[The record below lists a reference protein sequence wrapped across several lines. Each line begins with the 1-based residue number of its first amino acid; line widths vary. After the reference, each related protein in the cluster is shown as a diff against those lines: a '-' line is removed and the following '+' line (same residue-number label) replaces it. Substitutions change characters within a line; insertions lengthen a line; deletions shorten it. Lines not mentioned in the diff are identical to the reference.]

1 MPIIIL
7 TLMIFSLVVVCTIDV
22 RQKRRE
28 YRSETSRQ
36 DKTNLVSH

>member
-7 TLMIFSLVVVCTIDV
+7 TLMIFSLIVVCTIDV

-28 YRSETSRQ
+28 YHRETRRY
-36 DKTNLVSH
+36 DKTNLASQ